1 MTLATLQPTRTSTRR
16 LSSRTIRRFG
26 WIPDL
31 PDQRDIIYA
40 APAPI
45 LASLPSSTDLRP
57 ACPAVYDQGTLGSC
71 TANAIAGALEF
82 DQMKQGASDV
92 FVPSRLFIY
101 YNERAIE
108 GSVDDDAGAMIRDGI
123 KSVAQLGAPH
133 ESAWPYVVA
142 KFRAKPPAKAFAD
155 AATHQALL
163 YQRLRLRIDQLRG
176 CLASGFPFVF
186 GFTVYQSFVSQTVA
200 KTGRV
205 PLPTAGESPIGGHA
219 VLAVGYDDARAWFI
233 VRNSWGPAWGM
244 RGYFTMP
251 YDYVLDPD
259 LCDDFWTIRS
269 VEV

>member
-1 MTLATLQPTRTSTRR
+1 MTLAAPQPTSQSVRR
-16 LSSRTIRRFG
+16 LSSRTVRRFG

-31 PDQRDIIYA
+31 PDQRDFVYA
-40 APAPI
+40 APAAV
-45 LASLPSSTDLRP
+45 LATLPSSADLRP
-57 ACPAVYDQGTLGSC
+57 LCPAVYDQGALGSC
-71 TANAIAGALEF
+71 TANAIAAALEF

-108 GSVDDDAGAMIRDGI
+108 GSIDEDAGAMIRDGI
-123 KSVAQLGAPH
+123 KSVAQVGAPH
-133 ESAWPYVVA
+133 ESAWPYVIA
-142 KFRAKPPAKAFAD
+142 RFRSKPPAKAFAD
-155 AATHQALL
+155 ASSHQALL
-163 YQRLRLRIDQLRG
+163 YQRLRPRADQLRG

-186 GFTVYQSFVSQTVA
+186 GFTVYDSFESSMVA

-205 PLPTAGESPIGGHA
+205 PLPAPSESPIGGHA
-219 VLAVGYDDARAWFI
+219 VMAVGYDDARAWFI
-233 VRNSWGPAWGM
+233 VRNSWGSAWGM

-251 YDYVLDPD
+251 YDYVLDPN